1 MDVLGKIYQC
11 SQQLG
16 DKITPS
22 GFNRNNV
29 DWEYDLELNNLVPT
43 KNGKNPLKV
52 VVPDLRR
59 NGLKPI
65 LFADTAEYLFAQG
78 DRGKE
83 RQPAWIAVMQQC
95 FDETGLDVVKQ
106 VIEQIRNNPPDIP
119 EEMKPGDRVVIT
131 VDGGDYLHDIPELR
145 AYWVDTWSKEQE
157 LTPGQCIVT
166 GKETNVL
173 KNKMPSVLKGVP
185 GTNTSGALL
194 TSNDKPAFDTH
205 GLQGMENASIS
216 IAIASDISQTLQYLI
231 SNPSTSYKLGYGNKS
246 NQMYVFLDLGINPDS
261 LNDREIVR
269 TNQLFV
275 SVATGQVL
283 AQQPESVT
291 LLRLKGNAGRISVIE
306 CREEVTKD
314 IYDNVNTF
322 YSAQIYGEDI
332 KPLPKWKMLDLLVF
346 DTKSEYTQ
354 LFNAALVNC
363 GLFGKSLP
371 ICILQNLLHRT
382 YVACNPSVIRDAAK
396 LISLY
401 FKVANTSMEHNKDL
415 STIAQAIGRMAYV
428 CHQAQVSH
436 SKIDSSNTN
445 VIRSLKSLASN
456 PGYIFN
462 RIYNAYKTYYSPNKF
477 LQARMDRAV
486 AMLPEGFSFSDIPSS
501 FDPVSQSDF
510 MLGFAI
516 EEADYWAEYRA
527 NNPDKVNK
535 ETGENSNG

>member
-1 MDVLGKIYQC
+1 MDVLGEIYKC

-29 DWEYDLELNNLVPT
+29 DWEYDPELNNIV
-43 KNGKNPLKV
+43 PLKDGKKPRKA

-65 LFADTAEYLFAQG
+65 LFADTAEYLFALG

-83 RQPAWIAVMQQC
+83 RQPAWIAAMQQC
-95 FDETGLDVVKQ
+95 FDETVSEVVKQ
-106 VIEQIRNNPPDIP
+106 VIEQICNNPPDIP

-131 VDGGDYLHDIPELR
+131 INGDYIHERPELR
-145 AYWVDTWSKEQE
+145 EYWVNAWSKEQE
-157 LTPGQCIVT
+157 SAPGQCIVT

-173 KNKMPSVLKGVP
+173 KNKMPYVLKGVP
-185 GTNTSGALL
+185 GANTSGALM

-205 GLQGMENASIS
+205 GLQGMGNAPIS
-216 IAIASDISQTLQYLI
+216 IAVSSDISQTLQYLI
-231 SNPSTSYKLGYGNKS
+231 SNPSTSYRLGYGNKS
-246 NQMYVFLDLGINPDS
+246 NQMYVFLGLGINPDS
-261 LNDREIVR
+261 LNDRQIVA

-275 SVATGQVL
+275 SATTGKVL
-283 AQQPESVT
+283 AQPPESVK
-291 LLRLKGNAGRISVIE
+291 LLRLKGNAGRVSIVE
-306 CREEVTKD
+306 CREEATKD

-332 KPLPKWKMLDLLVF
+332 KPLPKWKMLELLVF
-346 DTKSEYTQ
+346 DTKSEHTQ
-354 LFNAALVNC
+354 LFNAALLNC
-363 GLFGKSLP
+363 GLFGKPLP

-382 YVACNPSVIRDAAK
+382 YVACDPNVIKNAAK

-428 CHQAQVSH
+428 CHQAQISH
-436 SKIDSSNTN
+436 SKIDGSNTN

-462 RIYNAYKTYYSPNKF
+462 RIYTAYKTYYSPNKF

-527 NNPDKVNK
+527 NNPDKTN
-535 ETGENSNG
+535 EQTGEDSNG